1 MSVDEETNLNKV
13 DNIKLNVVEE
23 IQKLFTNN
31 IQKDYISKYTPYE
44 NMIDK
49 NIIDEDIIDEYKD
62 TSFPQT
68 KSYKKLKDNFSNYNQ
83 KILDLYDID
92 SINKKKL
99 TNNICEVNSKNIN
112 CYIGNVNLQQL
123 SNGFRNGFE
132 NALISLDNDTTINK
146 PFGKGKLDLLKYMS
160 IMASRDKSALNNY
173 DAYLKNQIGKDVLD
187 RDVFLINDEFILET
201 MKQNKTFGNALKKN
215 KLINSD
221 KTNIIALYI
230 LRELFNKT
238 NSKYTEEQMYDI
250 LMTILPLLHQGLHG
264 EIQIL
269 LNDYINKIIDE
280 INDPNLYLLNIT
292 LPKSNDDKINYE
304 EYKKSNKYL
313 KLIINENEISIYS
326 VMYSK
331 FVFAGNIDP
340 FTDGHFFS
348 VLHIDI
354 LNKTYEIKYLTL
366 DINYKNIEY
375 LSPNNLSPNNLSPNN
390 LSPNELS
397 STKFDKIKENV
408 SYNKSSVAIGTLL
421 TLGALS
427 AIPIALLLGGKRT
440 KRRLMKEKRRKN
452 KTHRRKQIKTRNKK
466 YNYKNNKNNKNN
478 KKRRTMRY

>member
-1 MSVDEETNLNKV
+1 MSVNEETNLNDV
-13 DNIKLNVVEE
+13 DNIRLNVVKE
-23 IQKLFTNN
+23 IKKLFTND

-49 NIIDEDIIDEYKD
+49 NIIDEDIPDEDKD
-62 TSFPQT
+62 TSFPET
-68 KSYKKLKDNFSNYNQ
+68 ESYKKLKDKFSKNYNE

-92 SINKKKL
+92 SINAEKL

-132 NALISLDNDTTINK
+132 NALISLDNDRTINK
-146 PFGKGKLDLLKYMS
+146 PFGEGKLDLLPYMS

-201 MKQNKTFGNALKKN
+201 MKQNETFGDALKKN

-230 LRELFNKT
+230 LRELSNKT
-238 NSKYTEEQMYDI
+238 NSKYTKEQMYDI

-269 LNDYINKIIDE
+269 LNEYINKITNE
-280 INDPNLYLLNIT
+280 INDPNLYVLNIT
-292 LPKSNDDKINYE
+292 LPKSDDDKINYK
-304 EYKKSNKYL
+304 EYKNSNKYL

-340 FTDGHFFS
+340 FVDGHFFS

-354 LNKTYEIKYLTL
+354 LNKKYEIKYLTL
-366 DINYKNIEY
+366 DVNYKNIEY
-375 LSPNNLSPNNLSPNN
+375 LSPN
-390 LSPNELS
+390 ELS
-397 STKFDKIKENV
+397 SNDISLTKFDKIKENI
-408 SYNKSSVAIGTLL
+408 SDNKSSVAIGTLL

-466 YNYKNNKNNKNN
+466 YNYKNNKNNK
-478 KKRRTMRY
+478 KRRTIRR